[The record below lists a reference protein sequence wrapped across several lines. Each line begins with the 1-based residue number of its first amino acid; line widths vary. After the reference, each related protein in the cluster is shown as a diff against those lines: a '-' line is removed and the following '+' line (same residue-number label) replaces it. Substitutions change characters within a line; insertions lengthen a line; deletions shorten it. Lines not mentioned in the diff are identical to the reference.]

1 MQSKMTEEIH
11 LYDFDLLNH
20 IIEDNSKIENIE
32 NMMIPRV
39 INLVEY
45 IQKIIEFPKK
55 PFSFASR
62 ILKLYSN
69 IMSSCDSKKVNDL
82 VIDLIMKEEPFF

>member
-20 IIEDNSKIENIE
+20 IIEDNSKIENIQ

-45 IQKIIEFPKK
+45 I
-55 PFSFASR
+55 
-62 ILKLYSN
+62 
-69 IMSSCDSKKVNDL
+69 
-82 VIDLIMKEEPFF
+82 